1 MTTLEDATEGR
12 SVLRMER
19 RLAHP
24 VERVWR
30 AVTEPAGLAAWFP
43 ATAEIDLR
51 VGGTVTFGF
60 GPDGT
65 VTDVDPPRLV
75 GFTWGDD
82 HLRFELEPDGAATVL
97 HLVHTFAD
105 RGGAASFAAGW
116 ETCLAALALDL
127 DGRPVD
133 EHGID
138 HNALHEQYLA
148 EFALDEPAVRA
159 LPDGWQVRVERQL
172 VRPAEVA
179 APLLPASGDGVV
191 WELGEGTGHG
201 ARLVVTWTGSDPAA
215 RDTAS
220 AELPRRVRELA
231 ATIAG

>member
-1 MTTLEDATEGR
+1 MTTLENADGR
-12 SVLRMER
+12 SVLHMER

-30 AVTEPAGLAAWFP
+30 AVSEPAGLAAWFP
-43 ATAEIDLR
+43 STVEIDLR
-51 VGGTVTFGF
+51 VGGALRFGEEA
-60 GPDGT
+60 DGT
-65 VTDVDPPRLV
+65 ITDLDPPRLIA
-75 GFTWGDD
+75 FTWDTD
-82 HLRFELEPDGAATVL
+82 HLRFELQPDGTATVL

-105 RGGAASFAAGW
+105 RGGAASFASGW
-116 ETCLAALALDL
+116 QVCLAGLALDL
-127 DGRPVD
+127 DGHSAED
-133 EHGID
+133 HGID
-138 HNALHEQYLA
+138 HEALHEQYLA
-148 EFALDEPAVRA
+148 EFALDEPAVAA

-201 ARLVVTWTGSDPAA
+201 ARLVVTWTGSDPVA